1 MKGFLGVDFNQIG
14 KNKKNP
20 LEKRREILRELD
32 NARTPN
38 DIDRIG
44 KEVRLGWA
52 SAKQEYREKFL
63 NPNRSTTEDP
73 AVIEQEIADWE
84 NMMRVVKEKS
94 ALPNPSP
101 QTNPLTVSRN
111 PLRLLIG
118 KKEEASL
125 AGQSAYSKVSTLG
138 DSDKYTESAAYM
150 PPLEKCP
157 DCGNTMKHVYTDDE
171 GNEYWECDNPKDKK
185 K

>member
-32 NARTPN
+32 NARTPD
-38 DIDRIG
+38 DINRIG

-63 NPNRSTTEDP
+63 DPNRSTTEDP
-73 AVIEQEIADWE
+73 SHIEQEIADWE

-94 ALPNPSP
+94 AP
-101 QTNPLTVSRN
+101 QRPTPGMASIPDRMMPQERTSVSYNMAPKDELSKPLTRFPVDLHRIGDKNIRIPSSVEKYCRKCN
-111 PLRLLIG
+111 RPMTLI
-118 KKEEASL
+118 ETDEN
-125 AGQSAYSKVSTLG
+125 G
-138 DSDKYTESAAYM
+138 DRYWG
-150 PPLEKCP
+150 C
-157 DCGNTMKHVYTDDE
+157 DC
-171 GNEYWECDNPKDKK
+171 
-185 K
+185 